1 MLNFILFNNNLNFI
15 KEIGNIIF
23 YNFPNIHLSGIATNS
38 LELSNLSNSNKINMI
53 ILSYSDFQDKS
64 LFPLLNKIENKI
76 VICDNSSNFKCS
88 KHILYLNQNED
99 SEILLFKLNKFLS
112 KINDDFIR
120 MKVYLI
126 LERFHFDFKLVGTT
140 YLQDAIVYAYLTK
153 EKYLFENLEKD
164 IYPYLSQKYN
174 ICVSNIKGAI
184 IRSINNMKEHLTTA
198 DLKRESDILPEKLT
212 SKFIISEIVNKI

>member
-1 MLNFILFNNNLNFI
+1 
-15 KEIGNIIF
+15 
-23 YNFPNIHLSGIATNS
+23 
-38 LELSNLSNSNKINMI
+38 
-53 ILSYSDFQDKS
+53 
-64 LFPLLNKIENKI
+64 
-76 VICDNSSNFKCS
+76 
-88 KHILYLNQNED
+88 
-99 SEILLFKLNKFLS
+99 
-112 KINDDFIR
+112 

-126 LERFHFDFKLVGTT
+126 LERFHFDFKLIGTT

-164 IYPYLSQKYN
+164 IYPYLSKKYN